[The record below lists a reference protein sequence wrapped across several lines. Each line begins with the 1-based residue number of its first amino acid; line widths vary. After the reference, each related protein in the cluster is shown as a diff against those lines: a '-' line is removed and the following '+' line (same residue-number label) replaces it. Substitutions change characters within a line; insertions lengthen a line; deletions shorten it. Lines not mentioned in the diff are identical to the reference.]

1 MMDYAIEKFE
11 QVSVEM
17 KEQMMNTMI
26 KKSFM
31 QCNEDEL
38 KLVQTMFKYMEA
50 VTELTIKQ
58 AEVINEMNSK
68 LSEIWMKR

>member
-1 MMDYAIEKFE
+1 MDYAIENFE
-11 QVSVEM
+11 MVSIEM

-31 QCNEDEL
+31 NLSEDEL

-50 VTELTIKQ
+50 TNTLMIKQ
-58 AEVINEMNSK
+58 AEIIAEMNSK